1 MTELETTTGVGTELA
16 VAEPSSVAEIRPDQ
30 RRFDDNQR
38 AILRQLGIEEATDGD
53 LDLFFHVCR
62 TTGLDPFRRQIYMI
76 GRNTKVS
83 EWVDDERANNG
94 RRKVEKWVTKYTIQ
108 VGIDGYR
115 RNVREAAKKLGDT
128 LRFEGPWFTG
138 ENDFTV
144 REDGE
149 VVQHWRKVW
158 PKHSAPYAARF
169 VVIRNGEEFEGIAHY
184 DEFVQTGYQGEPNSM
199 WAKMPRNQLAKCAE
213 ALADRRAYPDDLSG
227 LVLEDAAQPM
237 IIDGNTGKVISEGG
251 RRGGRQPSTAITA
264 DDILGDVAEPTAE
277 ELAKHRDEQLAVIDA
292 EQQPELEAGPVES
305 RVSTEQLADEAPAAA
320 EAPPAAP
327 EEAPGEAAPEPAPE
341 AGSVKAEPESIP
353 GLNGTKV
360 NQMFALLGEGGIRAK
375 EDRLIVFRKLADR
388 ADIGST
394 KDLTTRDLNKIVAK
408 LKGFS
413 EAKTIT
419 VDLEEIVWEAA
430 QAEAPAAAPS
440 STEQE

>member
-138 ENDFTV
+138 ENDFTI

-251 RRGGRQPSTAITA
+251 RGVGRQQSAAITT
-264 DDILGDVAEPTAE
+264 DEILGVASMPTAE
-277 ELAKHRDEQLAVIDA
+277 ELATHRDEQLAVIDA
-292 EQQPELEAGPVES
+292 EQQPEPEAGPVES
-305 RVSTEQLADEAPAAA
+305 RVS
-320 EAPPAAP
+320 
-327 EEAPGEAAPEPAPE
+327 PGEVAPEPAPE
-341 AGSVKAEPESIP
+341 AGSVEAEPESIP
-353 GLNGTKV
+353 GLNDTKV
-360 NQMFALLGEGGIRAK
+360 KQMFALLREGGIRAK
-375 EDRLIVFRKLADR
+375 EDRLQIFRKLADR

-394 KDLTTRDLNKIVAK
+394 TDLTTRDLNKIVAK
-408 LKGFS
+408 LKGYS
-413 EAKTIT
+413 DAKTIT
-419 VDLEEIVWEAA
+419 VDLEEIIWAA
-430 QAEAPAAAPS
+430 AEAEASAAAFGN
-440 STEQE
+440 TEQE

>member
-1 MTELETTTGVGTELA
+1 MTKYQPSQKDRNMTELETTTGVGTELA

-138 ENDFTV
+138 ENDFTI

-251 RRGGRQPSTAITA
+251 RRRGVGRQQSAAITA
-264 DDILGDVAEPTAE
+264 DEILGVASMPTAE
-277 ELAKHRDEQLAVIDA
+277 ELATHRDEQLAVIDA
-292 EQQPELEAGPVES
+292 EQQPEPEAGPVES
-305 RVSTEQLADEAPAAA
+305 RVS
-320 EAPPAAP
+320 
-327 EEAPGEAAPEPAPE
+327 PGEVAPEPAPE
-341 AGSVKAEPESIP
+341 AGSVEAEPESIP
-353 GLNGTKV
+353 GLNDTKV
-360 NQMFALLGEGGIRAK
+360 KQMFALLGEGGIRAK
-375 EDRLIVFRKLADR
+375 EDRLIVFRKLAER
-388 ADIGST
+388 TDIGST
-394 KDLTTRDLNKIVAK
+394 TDLTTRDLNKIVAK
-408 LKGFS
+408 LKGYS
-413 EAKTIT
+413 DAKTIT
-419 VDLEEIVWEAA
+419 VDLEEIIWAA
-430 QAEAPAAAPS
+430 AEAEASAAAFGN
-440 STEQE
+440 TEQE

>member
-1 MTELETTTGVGTELA
+1 MTKYQPSQKDRNMTELETTTGVGTELA

-138 ENDFTV
+138 ENDFTI

-251 RRGGRQPSTAITA
+251 RGVGRQQSAAITA
-264 DDILGDVAEPTAE
+264 DEILGVASMPTAE
-277 ELAKHRDEQLAVIDA
+277 ELATHRDEQLAVIDA
-292 EQQPELEAGPVES
+292 EQQPEPEAGPVES
-305 RVSTEQLADEAPAAA
+305 RVS
-320 EAPPAAP
+320 
-327 EEAPGEAAPEPAPE
+327 PGEVAPEPAPE
-341 AGSVKAEPESIP
+341 AGSVEAEPESIP
-353 GLNGTKV
+353 GLNDTKV
-360 NQMFALLGEGGIRAK
+360 KQMFALLREGGIRAK
-375 EDRLIVFRKLADR
+375 EDRLQIFRKLADR

-394 KDLTTRDLNKIVAK
+394 TDLTTRDLNKIVAK
-408 LKGFS
+408 LKGYS
-413 EAKTIT
+413 DAKTIT
-419 VDLEEIVWEAA
+419 VDLEEIIWAA
-430 QAEAPAAAPS
+430 AEAEASAAAFGN
-440 STEQE
+440 TEQE

>member
-1 MTELETTTGVGTELA
+1 MTKYQPSQKDRNMTELETTTGVGTELA

-138 ENDFTV
+138 ENDFTI

-251 RRGGRQPSTAITA
+251 RRGVGRQQSAAITA
-264 DDILGDVAEPTAE
+264 DEILGVASMPTAE
-277 ELAKHRDEQLAVIDA
+277 ELATHRDEQLAVIDA
-292 EQQPELEAGPVES
+292 EQQPEPEAGPVES
-305 RVSTEQLADEAPAAA
+305 RVS
-320 EAPPAAP
+320 
-327 EEAPGEAAPEPAPE
+327 PGEVAPEPAPE
-341 AGSVKAEPESIP
+341 AGSVEAEPESIP
-353 GLNGTKV
+353 GLNDTKV
-360 NQMFALLGEGGIRAK
+360 KQMFALLREGGIRAK
-375 EDRLIVFRKLADR
+375 EDRLQIFRKLAER
-388 ADIGST
+388 TDIGST
-394 KDLTTRDLNKIVAK
+394 TDLTTRDLNKIVAK
-408 LKGFS
+408 LKGYS
-413 EAKTIT
+413 DAKTIT
-419 VDLEEIVWEAA
+419 VDLEEIIWAA
-430 QAEAPAAAPS
+430 AEAEASAAAFGN
-440 STEQE
+440 TEQE